1 MPQTGLYE
9 SLITEAL
16 AARISGSSVSRA
28 PLHEAEAADRLSLHV
43 AGVLERAIA
52 SLSPTDRVAVGA
64 ALAATLVDQIV
75 AATAAEALGAE
86 RPVAP
91 AEMLRSVLALL
102 PDGRPETIGAPLI
115 PLLDTTLLT
124 NAPGEPRVGNQ
135 VLAEIDSADRIDV
148 VMAFIRRTGIQ
159 PMLDALRLHSS

>member
-43 AGVLERAIA
+43 AAVLERAIA

-124 NAPGEPRVGNQ
+124 NAFRGLTHPTDTFFARARMHGGRLRPR
-135 VLAEIDSADRIDV
+135 DRTSGQRI
-148 VMAFIRRTGIQ
+148 AA
-159 PMLDALRLHSS
+159 PL

>member
-64 ALAATLVDQIV
+64 ALAATLIDQIV
-75 AATAAEALGAE
+75 AATAAAVTIGV
-86 RPVAP
+86 PVAIAAAIGVP
-91 AEMLRSVLALL
+91 AA
-102 PDGRPETIGAPLI
+102 
-115 PLLDTTLLT
+115 
-124 NAPGEPRVGNQ
+124 
-135 VLAEIDSADRIDV
+135 
-148 VMAFIRRTGIQ
+148 RRTQ
-159 PMLDALRLHSS
+159 SQD